1 MTDVTE
7 LEAISE
13 TTTAAAVKDRR
24 RPGRL
29 DAVNP
34 ELIPILRG
42 ADPSL
47 EIEFEEVDQTA
58 ALRGLVAGVLLSAPV
73 WVAIAYLGSWLLSK

>member
-7 LEAISE
+7 LESTSE
-13 TTTAAAVKDRR
+13 ALAAAAVKDRR

-29 DAVNP
+29 DDVNA

-42 ADPSL
+42 AEPV
-47 EIEFEEVDQTA
+47 IEFEEVDQTA
-58 ALRGLVAGVLLSAPV
+58 ALRGLVAGVIFSAPI
-73 WVAIAYLGSWLLSK
+73 WIAIAYFGSWLMS

>member
-7 LEAISE
+7 LESTSE
-13 TTTAAAVKDRR
+13 ALAAAAVKDRR

-29 DAVNP
+29 DDVNA

-42 ADPSL
+42 AEPI
-47 EIEFEEVDQTA
+47 IEFEEIDQTA
-58 ALRGLVAGVLLSAPV
+58 ALRGLVAGVIFSAPI
-73 WVAIAYLGSWLLSK
+73 WIAIAYFGSWLMS

>member
-7 LEAISE
+7 LESTSE
-13 TTTAAAVKDRR
+13 APAAAAVKDRR

-29 DAVNP
+29 DDVNA

-42 ADPSL
+42 AEPV
-47 EIEFEEVDQTA
+47 IEFEEVDQTA
-58 ALRGLVAGVLLSAPV
+58 ALRGLVAGVIFSAPI
-73 WVAIAYLGSWLLSK
+73 WIAIAYFGSWLMS